1 MSETG
6 VEFMD
11 KKRITY
17 KSFRKKARVSWRQ
30 QKHKFIF
37 MIVLVIMVLAGFG
50 CLHLNSYAQSG
61 EQNTKV
67 VRVGYYA
74 CPDFQNGAGD
84 HLAKSGYSYEYLQK
98 IAYYTGWKY
107 EYIYGTRDALYAQL
121 LAGKIDLLAGLAY
134 TDGRAEQIY
143 YPKCEMGA
151 ATTENYRIFSDL
163 FLAVGDPF
171 YLCAAKGR
179 TDLLTELNHALDR
192 INQEEPV
199 FLQNLQNQYFDEKT
213 VKTTLSGQEKEW
225 LSVNDTLVI
234 GYLRGY
240 LPYSDTDQNGMV
252 TGVLKDI
259 MPLMLSRL
267 GIGKQLNI
275 RYQEFTEYD
284 AMLKALDQGSIDTA
298 FPIYGDLW
306 YSEQNGIMQSREVI
320 NAPIDLAYTG
330 KYSSS
335 TVSRIAVGKHN
346 LMQYAYTVTTYPD
359 AELVYCDDTAG
370 CFKAILEGK
379 ADSTILNG
387 LRTKGLLSNSRYVS
401 VNTAPLTKTSAFCF
415 GVSGGNIE
423 LLQLLNHGIDA
434 IGKNDAMTIS
444 YNYISGLYSYTML
457 DFARD
462 HIAAV
467 FLLAF
472 LFLTLIGIAFAFYF
486 IGNKKQKE
494 AMSMAK
500 EEAIKQASDANAVI
514 EKIYTALKSAAW
526 RLEYDDQCQVISAKW
541 SEGFRQMLGYRDE
554 EDFPN
559 VYEAWKDTLHPEDAE
574 RVMHILADML
584 HDFEGRKNIVD
595 IEYRCKTKQGD
606 YRWFR
611 IRAQIDRKE
620 NGIPFAMTGVF
631 MDIENE
637 KKRQKRLQEQYKIV
651 EALSNDYR
659 NVYIADLE
667 SGSMRV
673 LKFPGHVLE
682 SGDKDGK
689 QEYLYQDFW
698 RKYIGERVHPDDKE
712 MMTKAVQLEKVR
724 MELCKNKEYVQSYHD
739 AAGGEEHSVRLKFIR
754 LHGSSERIDEVIMGF
769 QIIDDLVAAE
779 KEREARL
786 QEQLDIIHSMSDVYN
801 VVYHVDLEKD
811 SFEAIRT
818 NEKVESIIGGCT
830 KASQAL
836 RVISER
842 LVAPDYHELMSFL
855 SDAAAW
861 DKKLGKQNIFSLE
874 YKDNNAVWQRINMI
888 VSDRDKDTKIRE
900 TIFAVQNI
908 NEIKGK
914 ELEAQKLLKEALASA
929 EHANHAKTSFLN
941 NMSHDIRTPMNAIIG
956 FTSLA
961 DAHIDNKEQVRDY
974 LNKIAVSSRHLL
986 SLINDVLDM
995 SRIESGKVK
1004 IEEKEMHL
1012 PDLFHDIRTIIQSD
1026 IAAKQ
1031 LDFFV
1036 DTVDVVNEDV
1046 YCDKLRL
1053 DQILLNIL
1061 SNAMKFTKP
1070 GGTVSMRIIQKP
1082 CIKEGYATFEFRIK
1096 DTGIG
1101 MSKEFQQH
1109 IFEAFTRE
1117 QSATVSGIQG
1127 TGLGMAITK
1136 NIVDMMG
1143 GTISVTSEIGKGSE
1157 FVVDVQ
1163 FRISE
1168 KPSSYETISKLK
1180 GMRALVA
1187 DDDTDI
1193 CLSVSRMLEEIGMR
1207 ADWTTSGKEAVVR
1220 AKYAHD
1226 REDEYSTYIIDWM
1239 MPDMNGVETAR
1250 RIRRVIGENKTIII
1264 LTAYDW
1270 TDIEE
1275 EAKEAGVT
1283 AFCSK
1288 PMFMS
1293 ELREVLMMSY
1303 QTVPKK
1309 ETEKEKADFEGKKV
1323 LLVEDNELNQEIAST
1338 ILSEA
1343 GFKVDIANDGDVAVN
1358 KMKQA
1363 SVGQY
1368 DLILMDI
1375 QMPKMDGYEA
1385 TRQIRYLADG
1395 RIADIPIVAMTAN
1408 AFEEDRKSAL
1418 EAGMNG
1424 HIAKPIENS
1433 ELFGILKMLLKEQ
1446 HD

>member
-1 MSETG
+1 
-6 VEFMD
+6 
-11 KKRITY
+11 
-17 KSFRKKARVSWRQ
+17 
-30 QKHKFIF
+30 
-37 MIVLVIMVLAGFG
+37 
-50 CLHLNSYAQSG
+50 
-61 EQNTKV
+61 
-67 VRVGYYA
+67 
-74 CPDFQNGAGD
+74 
-84 HLAKSGYSYEYLQK
+84 
-98 IAYYTGWKY
+98 
-107 EYIYGTRDALYAQL
+107 
-121 LAGKIDLLAGLAY
+121 
-134 TDGRAEQIY
+134 
-143 YPKCEMGA
+143 
-151 ATTENYRIFSDL
+151 
-163 FLAVGDPF
+163 
-171 YLCAAKGR
+171 
-179 TDLLTELNHALDR
+179 
-192 INQEEPV
+192 
-199 FLQNLQNQYFDEKT
+199 
-213 VKTTLSGQEKEW
+213 
-225 LSVNDTLVI
+225 
-234 GYLRGY
+234 
-240 LPYSDTDQNGMV
+240 
-252 TGVLKDI
+252 
-259 MPLMLSRL
+259 
-267 GIGKQLNI
+267 
-275 RYQEFTEYD
+275 
-284 AMLKALDQGSIDTA
+284 
-298 FPIYGDLW
+298 
-306 YSEQNGIMQSREVI
+306 
-320 NAPIDLAYTG
+320 
-330 KYSSS
+330 
-335 TVSRIAVGKHN
+335 
-346 LMQYAYTVTTYPD
+346 
-359 AELVYCDDTAG
+359 
-370 CFKAILEGK
+370 
-379 ADSTILNG
+379 
-387 LRTKGLLSNSRYVS
+387 
-401 VNTAPLTKTSAFCF
+401 
-415 GVSGGNIE
+415 
-423 LLQLLNHGIDA
+423 
-434 IGKNDAMTIS
+434 
-444 YNYISGLYSYTML
+444 
-457 DFARD
+457 
-462 HIAAV
+462 
-467 FLLAF
+467 
-472 LFLTLIGIAFAFYF
+472 
-486 IGNKKQKE
+486 
-494 AMSMAK
+494 
-500 EEAIKQASDANAVI
+500 
-514 EKIYTALKSAAW
+514 
-526 RLEYDDQCQVISAKW
+526 
-541 SEGFRQMLGYRDE
+541 MLGYQDE
-554 EDFPN
+554 NDFPN
-559 VYEAWKDTLHPEDAE
+559 VYEAWADTLHPEDAE
-574 RVMHILADML
+574 RVAHILADIL
-584 HDFEGRKNIVD
+584 HDFEGRQNMVD
-595 IEYRCKTKQGD
+595 IEYRCKTKQGE

-631 MDIENE
+631 MNIEDE

-667 SGSMRV
+667 SGSVRV
-673 LKFPGHVLE
+673 LKFLGHILE
-682 SGDKDGK
+682 RGDKDAQ

-712 MMTKAVQLEKVR
+712 MMTKAVELETVR
-724 MELCKNKEYVQSYHD
+724 TELHKKNEYVQSYHASAD
-739 AAGGEEHSVRLKFIR
+739 GEEHSVRLKFIR
-754 LHGSSERIDEVIMGF
+754 LHGSSERIDEVIIGF

-786 QEQLDIIHSMSDVYN
+786 QEQLDIVHSMSDVYN

-818 NEKVESIIGGCT
+818 NEKVERIIGGCT

-836 RVISER
+836 QALSEK
-842 LVAPDYHELMSFL
+842 LVEPDYHELMSFF
-855 SDAAAW
+855 SDMTEW
-861 DKKLGKQNIFSLE
+861 NKKLGNENIFSLE

-888 VSDRDKDTKIRE
+888 VSDRDKDKSIKE
-900 TIFAVQNI
+900 TIFAIQNI

-929 EHANHAKTSFLN
+929 EHANHAKTTFLN

-961 DAHIDNKEQVRDY
+961 AAHIDNREQVQDY
-974 LNKIAVSSRHLL
+974 LSKIAISSRHLL

-995 SRIESGKVK
+995 SRIESGKVR
-1004 IEEKEMHL
+1004 IEEKEVHL
-1012 PDLFHDIRTIIQSD
+1012 PDLFHDLRTIIQSD
-1026 IAAKQ
+1026 ISAKQ

-1061 SNAMKFTKP
+1061 SNAMKFTKT

-1082 CIKEGYATFEFRIK
+1082 CMKEGYATFEFRIK
-1096 DTGIG
+1096 YTGIG

-1163 FRISE
+1163 FRISG
-1168 KPSSYETISKLK
+1168 KTPFYETIPKLQ

-1220 AKYAHD
+1220 AKYAFD
-1226 REDEYSTYIIDWM
+1226 RDDEYNTYIIDWM

-1270 TDIEE
+1270 SDIEE

-1288 PMFMS
+1288 PLFVS
-1293 ELREVLMMSY
+1293 ELREVLMRPY
-1303 QTVPKK
+1303 RTLQ
-1309 ETEKEKADFEGKKV
+1309 EKELQKEKSDFAGKKV

-1343 GFKVDIANDGDVAVN
+1343 GFTVDIANDGDVAVN
-1358 KMKQA
+1358 KMKKA

-1385 TRQIRYLADG
+1385 TRQIRQLAD
-1395 RIADIPIVAMTAN
+1395 RQIAAIPIVAMTAN
-1408 AFEEDRKSAL
+1408 AFEEDRQSAL
-1418 EAGMNG
+1418 DAGMNG

-1433 ELFGILKMLLKEQ
+1433 ELFEILKTVLNLQ
-1446 HD
+1446 HS